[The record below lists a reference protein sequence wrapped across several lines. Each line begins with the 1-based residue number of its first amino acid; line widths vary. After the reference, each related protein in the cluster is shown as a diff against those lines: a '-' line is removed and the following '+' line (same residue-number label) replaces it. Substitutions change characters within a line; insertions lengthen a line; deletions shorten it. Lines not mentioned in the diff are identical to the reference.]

1 MSFGS
6 DRWRMGKTKPTVYL
20 IDADCFR
27 VLCRECHT
35 RNMLTRWRRSKNSGG
50 GIAPT
55 AIAASYRGLASQRQ
69 RFPALPKASGR
80 P

>member
-1 MSFGS
+1 
-6 DRWRMGKTKPTVYL
+6 MGKTKPTVYL

-55 AIAASYRGLASQRQ
+55 AIAASYRGLPLQRQ
-69 RFPALPKASGR
+69 RFPPPTQGIEPVLNGLIR
-80 P
+80 C